1 MNVLEAIARSVLS
14 TAQDVLPIAAV
25 VLVFQLLVLRRPI
38 PQTRRVAIGF
48 AMLVAGLGIFLVG
61 LELALFPLGRA
72 MARQLADPQFVQGQ
86 AAAAAP
92 APPAWH
98 QHYWTYLFA
107 LCIGTS
113 AVLAEPGLVAVAERV
128 GQLSGGTIRP
138 WGLRIAIAL
147 GSGAGIALGAVRLV
161 AGVSILAVVVPL
173 VVLIAVLSWLAPR
186 SIVPLAYD
194 SGVIAT
200 STITVPLVSA
210 LGVGL
215 AAQLPGRDPLADGF
229 GMVALAAICPIVA
242 VMGYALAA
250 SWRADWARRRRSS
263 T

>member
-1 MNVLEAIARSVLS
+1 MNVLEAIARSVFS

-86 AAAAAP
+86 AGAAAP
-92 APPAWH
+92 AAWR

-250 SWRADWARRRRSS
+250 SWRADRARRQPSS